1 MEDVTTD
8 ALRVRTVVIGAG
20 FAGLAV
26 ARAMDRA
33 GEPDF
38 LVLERGPEVGGTWRD
53 NTYPGAACDVPSQL
67 YSYSFALHPDWSR
80 TYATQPEIR
89 AYLHRVARESGV
101 LDRVLLETTVVDV
114 RWDRAAL
121 QWRVEAQGPRGVLV
135 VDADVVVSAAGA
147 LSDPR
152 TPDLAG
158 LDRFR
163 GRMFHTARWDHT
175 VDLSG
180 TRVAVLGTGASAV
193 QVVPELAERTAH
205 LDVYQ
210 RTAPW
215 VVARNDRPWSAGWR
229 RALRWLP
236 GVRRLH
242 RLAVYCSREV
252 YVPVFTRWPRL
263 ARPAERAVLRTIEA
277 QVRDPALRAAVTPHF
292 AFGCKRVLLSDDWYR
307 TLDRDDVELVTAPVS
322 HVTEDAVVTADGR
335 VRAVDTIVLA
345 TGFQATELPIARVVT
360 GPVGTT
366 LAEHWAVNGAQAYKG
381 TTVAGWPNL
390 FLLVGPNTGL
400 GHSSMLL
407 MIEAQV
413 RYVVGALRHLRR
425 AGTGGRDGVGGAD
438 GRVALEPRPEAQA
451 AWVADVQRRLT
462 RSVWNRGGCASW
474 YLDRHGRNVTL
485 WPRATF
491 TFRRLLAR
499 FDPEAY
505 AVVVPEQEGVSA

>member
-1 MEDVTTD
+1 M
-8 ALRVRTVVIGAG
+8 TVAGRHVHVLVIGAG
-20 FAGLAV
+20 FAGLAM

-38 LVLERGPEVGGTWRD
+38 LVLERGRDVGGTWRD

-67 YSYSFALHPDWSR
+67 YSYSFALHQDWSR
-80 TYATQPEIR
+80 TYATQPEIQ
-89 AYLHRVARESGV
+89 AYLRRVARESGV
-101 LDRVLLETTVVDV
+101 LDRVVLDTTVVGV
-114 RWDRAAL
+114 RWDETALLWQVAARGPGGL
-121 QWRVEAQGPRGVLV
+121 VEVR
-135 VDADVVVSAAGA
+135 ADVVVSAAGA

-152 TPDLAG
+152 TPDLEG

-163 GRMFHTARWDHT
+163 GGVFHTARWDHT
-175 VDLSG
+175 VDLTG

-193 QVVPELAERTAH
+193 QVVPELAEGTAH

-215 VVARNDRPWSAGWR
+215 VVARHDRPWSARWR
-229 RALRWLP
+229 RALRSVP
-236 GVRRLH
+236 GLRRLH

-252 YVPVFTRWPRL
+252 YVPVFTRWPGL

-277 QVRDPALRAAVTPHF
+277 EVRDPALRAAVTPHF
-292 AFGCKRVLLSDDWYR
+292 RFGCKRVLLSDDWYR

-322 HVTEDAVVTADGR
+322 HLTEDAVVTTDGR
-335 VRAVDTIVLA
+335 VREVDTLVLA
-345 TGFQATELPIARVVT
+345 TGFQASELPVARVVT
-360 GPVGTT
+360 GRHGTT
-366 LAEHWAVNGAQAYKG
+366 LAEHWAEHGAQAYKG

-407 MIEAQV
+407 VIEAQV
-413 RYVVGALRHLRR
+413 RYVLDALRYLRR
-425 AGTGGRDGVGGAD
+425 VGQGGRL
-438 GRVALEPRPEAQA
+438 ALEPRPEAQA
-451 AWVADVQRRLT
+451 AWVADVQRRLA
-462 RSVWNRGGCASW
+462 RSVWNRGGCSSW

-505 AVVVPEQEGVSA
+505 AVVVPQQEEVPA